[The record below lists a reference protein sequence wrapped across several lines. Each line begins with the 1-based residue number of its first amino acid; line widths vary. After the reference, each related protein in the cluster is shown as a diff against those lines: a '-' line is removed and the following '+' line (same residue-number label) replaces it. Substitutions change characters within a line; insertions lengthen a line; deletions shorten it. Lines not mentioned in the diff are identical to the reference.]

1 MSLVK
6 VDELKRVAGLLMGQD
21 VVLRLAPQMSGV
33 NGAERRQGPLISRL
47 NEALV
52 AQVVEQRTINPK
64 APGSNESQA
73 FLLLSSEKL
82 SLLRGE

>member
-1 MSLVK
+1 MSQVK
-6 VDELKRVAGLLMGQD
+6 VDGLKRVAGWLMGQD
-21 VVLRLAPQMSGV
+21 VVLRVAPLSGV

-47 NEALV
+47 NEVLV